1 MQLINAI
8 KSFLPEV
15 HAFKD
20 EENRFNIGA
29 TWTTADRLKD
39 FYNLE
44 LRFIHNSERLALQGL
59 PRPDGSWSHTEGSGR
74 VHTITAERAKAFM
87 DQTHRQA
94 TIMCGMIDRLKE
106 SGFMSEPVEATAQPG

>member
-20 EENRFNIGA
+20 EENRFNIGG
-29 TWTTADRLKD
+29 TWTTSDGLKD

-44 LRFIHNSERLALQGL
+44 LRFIHNSERLALQGS
-59 PRPDGSWSHTEGSGR
+59 PRGDGSWAYISPSGQ

-87 DQTHRQA
+87 DQTHHQA

-106 SGFMSEPVEATAQPG
+106 SGFMSEPVEATAKPG

>member
-1 MQLINAI
+1 MQLFNAF

-15 HAFKD
+15 HAFND
-20 EENRFNIGA
+20 EEHRFNIGA
-29 TWTTADRLKD
+29 TWTASDGLKD

-59 PRPDGSWSHTEGSGR
+59 PRPDGSWSYTESSGR

-94 TIMCGMIDRLKE
+94 TIMVGMLDRLRD
-106 SGFMSEPVEATAQPG
+106 SGVMSEPVEATAQPG

>member
-1 MQLINAI
+1 MQLFNAI

-15 HAFKD
+15 NAFND
-20 EENRFNIGA
+20 EEHRFNIGA
-29 TWTTADRLKD
+29 TWTESDGLKD

-59 PRPDGSWSHTEGSGR
+59 PRPDGSWSYTEDSGR

-87 DQTHRQA
+87 DQTHRHA
-94 TIMCGMIDRLKE
+94 TIMVGMLDRLRD
-106 SGFMSEPVEATAQPG
+106 SGVMSEPVEATAQPG

>member
-1 MQLINAI
+1 MQLLKAI

-15 HAFKD
+15 HAFSD
-20 EENRFNIGA
+20 EDHRFNIGA
-29 TWTTADRLKD
+29 TWTASDGLKD

-44 LRFIHNSERLALQGL
+44 LRFIHNSERLALQGS
-59 PRPDGSWSHTEGSGR
+59 PRPDGSWAFIDPSGQ

-94 TIMCGMIDRLKE
+94 TIMCGMLDKLRE
-106 SGFMSEPVEATAQPG
+106 TGVMNEPVEATAQPG